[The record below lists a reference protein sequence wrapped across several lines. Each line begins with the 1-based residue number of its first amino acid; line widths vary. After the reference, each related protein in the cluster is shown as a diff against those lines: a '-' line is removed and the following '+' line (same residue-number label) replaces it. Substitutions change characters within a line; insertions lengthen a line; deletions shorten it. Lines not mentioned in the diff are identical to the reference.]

1 MMGEDDRRKMIGT
14 GEEDQG
20 RDEAA
25 RLARAFLKI
34 VIGIRSDRL
43 WAWSTAFE
51 GYTNLDL
58 HVLRMVHEKPDL
70 ILKEVRDR
78 LELPNS
84 TLTSVIDRLEK
95 RGVMERTIN
104 RRDHRSY
111 GLRLTEHGCALLAEH
126 ERVLHLMMERLLEC
140 LPPGA
145 EPTAFVEQMI
155 RIGDC
160 LERRGAGELGLVPR
174 RTVHR
179 VRRHGP
185 REPGS
190 DPSPGG

>member
-1 MMGEDDRRKMIGT
+1 MTGT
-14 GEEDQG
+14 EGLDG
-20 RDEAA
+20 NRGPDEAT
-25 RLARAFLKI
+25 RLAQAFLKI
-34 VIGIRSDRL
+34 VNGIRSDRL
-43 WAWSTAFE
+43 WAWSTALE

-58 HVLRMVHEKPDL
+58 HVLRMVYRKPDL
-70 ILKEVRDR
+70 ILKEVRDN

-95 RGVMERTIN
+95 RSVVERTIN

-111 GLRLTEHGCALLAEH
+111 GLKLTEYGEELLAEH

-140 LPPGA
+140 LPHGSD
-145 EPTAFVEQMI
+145 PTEFVEEMV

-174 RTVHR
+174 RPAHR
-179 VRRHGP
+179 VRRQ
-185 REPGS
+185 EPKE
-190 DPSPGG
+190 PV